1 MAPLLINSRPD
12 WQNRLRPGG
21 KKLYPLQTN
30 QRSGLRMNLF
40 QLNLYPGL
48 VHSILLQ
55 LRDPHVQKDRLRFKF
70 NLERLGFLLAAE
82 LAKTLPV
89 HQVEVHTVLGST
101 QIEVPTQPPVLV
113 TVLRAGLAFYQ
124 GFANAFDEADSG
136 FIGAYRVEGD
146 SAEQLEIRMNYAAL
160 PDLTG
165 RDLILIDPML
175 ATGGSLLKIWQL
187 IASQASPRSVHVV
200 AAIAA
205 PEGVDALRQHLPQN
219 SYLWLGALDQRL
231 NEQAYIVPGLGDAGD
246 LCFGPKL

>member
-1 MAPLLINSRPD
+1 
-12 WQNRLRPGG
+12 
-21 KKLYPLQTN
+21 
-30 QRSGLRMNLF
+30 MNLF
-40 QLNLYPGL
+40 QLNLSPGL
-48 VHSILLQ
+48 VHPILLQ
-55 LRDPHVQKDRLRFKF
+55 LRDPAIQKDRLRFKF

-89 HQVEVHTVLGST
+89 QKVEVETVLGKT
-101 QIEVPTQPPVLV
+101 EIPVPQQPPVLV

-124 GFANAFDEADSG
+124 GFANAFDDADSG
-136 FIGAYRVEGD
+136 FIGAYRVEGE

-175 ATGGSLLKIWQL
+175 ATGCSLLKVWQL
-187 IASQASPRSVHVV
+187 IASQATPRSVHVA

-205 PEGVDALRQHLPQN
+205 PEGVAALQQHLPEN
-219 SYLWLGALDQRL
+219 SYLWLGALDQQL

>member
-1 MAPLLINSRPD
+1 ML
-12 WQNRLRPGG
+12 
-21 KKLYPLQTN
+21 
-30 QRSGLRMNLF
+30 SGLLMNVF
-40 QLNLYPGL
+40 QLNLTAGL
-48 VHSILLQ
+48 VHPILLQ
-55 LRDPHVQKDRLRFKF
+55 LRDPTVQKDRLRFKF

-89 HQVEVHTVLGST
+89 HQVEVKTVLGCT
-101 QIEVPTQPPVLV
+101 RIEVPVQQPVLV
-113 TVLRAGLAFYQ
+113 TILRAGLAFYQ

-136 FIGAYRVEGD
+136 FIGAYRVEGE

-175 ATGGSLLKIWQL
+175 ATGGSLLKVWQL
-187 IASQASPRSVHVV
+187 IASQATPRSVHVA

-205 PEGVDALRQHLPQN
+205 PEGVAALQQSLPQD
-219 SYLWLGALDQRL
+219 SYLWLGALDKEL

-246 LCFGPKL
+246 LCFGAKL